1 MRRQKGYIPW
11 VSVWTYGEEG
21 LPRVLLLGDSIAWG
35 YAGVVD
41 ERLKGQYL
49 VDRFSTAAT
58 LDDEYFWKNIDLI
71 LGENEYEVILFN
83 SGLHGGHQSLSEYEK
98 GIEKFALRLKE
109 TGARLIFATTTPYWE
124 GDKIDKVF
132 EPDENG
138 LYVNEGKI
146 GDDCNK
152 VIQRNKVALKVMNK
166 YNIEVLDLFS
176 FVNGVV
182 EYRSGDGVHYNEKGW
197 KALGEKVTEFILK

>member
-41 ERLKGQYL
+41 ERLKGQYY
-49 VDRFSTAAT
+49 VDRLSTAAT

-83 SGLHGGHQSLSEYEK
+83 SGLHGGHLSLSEYEK

-176 FVNGVV
+176 FVNGIV

>member
-49 VDRFSTAAT
+49 VDRLSTAAT

-71 LGENEYEVILFN
+71 LGENEY
-83 SGLHGGHQSLSEYEK
+83 
-98 GIEKFALRLKE
+98 
-109 TGARLIFATTTPYWE
+109 
-124 GDKIDKVF
+124 
-132 EPDENG
+132 
-138 LYVNEGKI
+138 
-146 GDDCNK
+146 K
-152 VIQRNKVALKVMNK
+152 VIHA
-166 YNIEVLDLFS
+166 
-176 FVNGVV
+176 
-182 EYRSGDGVHYNEKGW
+182 
-197 KALGEKVTEFILK
+197 